1 MRNTEEYTATEL
13 FDLLNQQD
21 ECDWLE
27 AKGGHESSHSVMETV
42 CAYANEP
49 IMGGGYIL
57 LGVAEDSTSDIPQYK
72 TVNIENP
79 DKFQSDFVTQC
90 SNMFNLPIRPKVSVE
105 QVNGDT
111 VIKIWVDELTASQ
124 KPLYFKTEGLPQGA
138 YRRIGPTD
146 QRCTE
151 DDLRIFYT
159 DHKSYDQSP
168 INGVTLNDVDETAL
182 KRYRTLRE
190 KVNPAAEELSYADD
204 ELLEALGCVNKDN
217 KSELNLAGL
226 VLFGTAKALRA
237 NMPMIRVD
245 YVRVPGNEWVEDPD
259 ERFTTIDMRGPLL
272 TLVFRLIEAINA
284 DLPKGFLLPEG
295 ELQATSAGLPT
306 KALREAI
313 VNAVMHRSYREHR
326 PIQVIRYDNRI
337 EISNPGFSLKSEER
351 LGEPGS
357 ETRNPFIAAV
367 FHETNLA
374 ETKGSG
380 IRAMRKLMAASHLAP
395 PTFDSD
401 RVDNKFVSRLLLH
414 HFLDEQ
420 DISWL
425 EQYQL
430 FILNDGQKNALIF
443 LREVG
448 AIDNQTYRQMN
459 DCETLKASADLRTM
473 KSYELLQ
480 SRGKGRATYYIPG
493 SAFNSLSAP
502 APDLSAPAPDLS
514 APAPD
519 LSAPVPDLN
528 APAPDLSAPV
538 PDLSETPFEL
548 SETLKEQISQLK
560 QREHDTDKLKKII
573 REICAEQ
580 FVKATEIAAALSKG
594 ETYVKRQYLSPMV
607 KAKQLIYQYPDMV
620 NHPRQAYKS
629 SE

>member
-1 MRNTEEYTATEL
+1 MQHYSAAEL
-13 FDLLNQQD
+13 FELLNQQD

-72 TVNIENP
+72 TVNIEDP

-159 DHKSYDQSP
+159 DHKSHDQSP
-168 INGVTLNDVDETAL
+168 INGVTLEDVDETAL

-204 ELLEALGCVNKDN
+204 ELLEALGCVNKTK

-226 VLFGTAKALRA
+226 VLFGTNKALRA
-237 NMPMIRVD
+237 SMPMIRVD
-245 YVRVPGNEWVEDPD
+245 YIRVPGNTWVEDPD
-259 ERFTTIDMRGPLL
+259 DRFTTVDMRGPLL
-272 TLVFRLIEAINA
+272 TLVFRVIEAINA

-337 EISNPGFSLKSEER
+337 EISNPGFSLKSEEH

-401 RVDNKFVSRLLLH
+401 RIGNQFVSRLLLH

-420 DISWL
+420 DLDWL
-425 EQYQL
+425 KQYKS
-430 FILNDGQKNALIF
+430 FNLNEGQNNALIF

-473 KSYELLQ
+473 KSYNLLQ
-480 SRGKGRATYYIPG
+480 SKGKGRATYYIPG
-493 SAFNSLSAP
+493 GAFNSLSAP
-502 APDLSAPAPDLS
+502 AADLSAPDLK
-514 APAPD
+514 
-519 LSAPVPDLN
+519 LSDA
-528 APAPDLSAPV
+528 
-538 PDLSETPFEL
+538 
-548 SETLKEQISQLK
+548 LKEQISQLN
-560 QREHDTDKLKKII
+560 QREHDIEKLKQII
-573 REICAEQ
+573 KGICTEQ
-580 FVKATEIAAALSKG
+580 YCKAIEIAKLLGKG
-594 ETYVKRQYLSPMV
+594 ESYIKRKYLAPMIE
-607 KAKQLIYQYPDMV
+607 AKELEYKYPDMIS
-620 NHPRQAYKS
+620 HPKQAYKKA
-629 SE
+629 EKQ